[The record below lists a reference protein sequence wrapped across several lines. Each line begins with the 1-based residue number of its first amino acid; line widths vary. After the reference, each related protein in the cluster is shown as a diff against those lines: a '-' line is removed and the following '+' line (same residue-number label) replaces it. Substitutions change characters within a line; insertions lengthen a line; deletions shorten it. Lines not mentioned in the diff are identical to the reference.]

1 MIFKVYH
8 FKDSESGRFNT
19 YLVESNSKPNEEQVT
34 KVLNLDLVESNSKP
48 NEEQVT
54 KVLNLDLKRY
64 EKIEIVP
71 VSVVKI

>member
-34 KVLNLDLVESNSKP
+34 KVLNLDL
-48 NEEQVT
+48 
-54 KVLNLDLKRY
+54 KRY